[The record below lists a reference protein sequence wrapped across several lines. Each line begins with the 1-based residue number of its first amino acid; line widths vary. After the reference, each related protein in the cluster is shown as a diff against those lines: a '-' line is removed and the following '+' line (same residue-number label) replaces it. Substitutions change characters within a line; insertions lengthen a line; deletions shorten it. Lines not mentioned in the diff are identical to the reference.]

1 MPLSNDLLFDTQT
14 VVDKQIVD
22 IGDNSHSCK
31 QSLQLIRTAKVVFFF
46 SINLVTFFIEF
57 KCSCFKQLHDLNE
70 FSEVIHT
77 PNDVLANVSNFQQ
90 QDLKLW

>member
-22 IGDNSHSCK
+22 TGDNSHSCK
-31 QSLQLIRTAKVVFFF
+31 QSLQLIRTAKVGFF
-46 SINLVTFFIEF
+46 SINLFTLFIKF
-57 KCSCFKQLHDLNE
+57 KCSCFKQLHDLNLVRL
-70 FSEVIHT
+70 FIPQMMYT
-77 PNDVLANVSNFQQ
+77 ANVSNFQQ

>member
-31 QSLQLIRTAKVVFFF
+31 QSLQFIRTA
-46 SINLVTFFIEF
+46 
-57 KCSCFKQLHDLNE
+57 
-70 FSEVIHT
+70 
-77 PNDVLANVSNFQQ
+77 
-90 QDLKLW
+90 